1 MSPRPYH
8 LGKRE
13 EEVTQTRERVLKVAR
28 SLLEQAGFH
37 RLSLERVARQAD
49 VSRLTV
55 YYQFGSKLGLLEAVV
70 ENAIQRAGMAQLL
83 LAIDLPDPAEALRAT
98 IQAGCHFWAT
108 DHALFQ
114 RVIGLTAVDPET
126 RQVVDAREA
135 TRRSVLGGLI
145 ERLDNQNLL
154 RSDCSPQK
162 ALDVLWLLTS
172 FGTFDD
178 LFSGCGRS
186 VEEIVIMLLD
196 LIQCVLAEPL
206 TV

>member
-1 MSPRPYH
+1 MTMS
-8 LGKRE
+8 
-13 EEVTQTRERVLKVAR
+13 

-37 RLSLERVARQAD
+37 RLSLERVAKQAD

-70 ENAIQRAGMAQLL
+70 EDAIQRAGMAQLL
-83 LAIDLPDPAEALRAT
+83 QAIDLPDPAEALRAT

-114 RVIGLTAVDPET
+114 RVIGLAAVDPET

-135 TRRSVLGGLI
+135 TRRSVLGRLI
-145 ERLDNQNLL
+145 ERLDNQKLL

-162 ALDVLWLLTS
+162 ALDVLWLLTG